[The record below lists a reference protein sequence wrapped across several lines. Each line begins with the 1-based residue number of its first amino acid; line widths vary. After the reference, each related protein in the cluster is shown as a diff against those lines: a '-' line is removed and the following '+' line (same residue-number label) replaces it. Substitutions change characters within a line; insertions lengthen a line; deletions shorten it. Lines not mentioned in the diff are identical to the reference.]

1 LLTIGFGWWLLN
13 EQISLEQMI
22 GAALVVLGILI
33 VSRK

>member
-1 LLTIGFGWWLLN
+1 LLN